1 MSPAVPRGEAVEAID
16 GFDLSV
22 LGTWG
27 MILLHLSCLLAFATG
42 VSRAAAIAC
51 FLVYCSRIFGITV
64 GFHRCLAHRTFRTS
78 RTFQFM
84 LAWFGTS
91 AMQRGP
97 LWFVA
102 LHRAHHR
109 HADTELDVHSPVARS
124 LWWGHIGWILCRRF
138 DEAELG
144 LVRDLS
150 AYPELRWLDRAFLVP
165 PAVTALVCAAC
176 GFLLPGT
183 SVLQMLVWG
192 FAISTVL
199 SYHATFAVN
208 SIAHRYGSRP
218 FETKDNSR
226 NNWLVAAI
234 MMGEGFHNNHHRFPA
249 SARFGCERWQIDIG
263 YCVLWLL
270 AKAGFVWDVRVVRP
284 VRLPVMSTT
293 TTAVSAATA
302 MAAAERVATSAER
315 VAATAE

>member
-1 MSPAVPRGEAVEAID
+1 MSPAVARQEAAEAID

-27 MILLHLSCLLAFATG
+27 MILLHASCLLALLTG
-42 VSRAAAIAC
+42 VSRAAALVC
-51 FLVYCSRIFGITV
+51 FLVYCWRIFGITV

-78 RTFQFM
+78 RVFQFV

-124 LWWGHIGWILCRRF
+124 FWWGHIGWILCRRF
-138 DEAELG
+138 DEADLRM
-144 LVRDLS
+144 VRDLS

-165 PAVTALVCAAC
+165 PATTLLGCAAA
-176 GFLLPGT
+176 GYLLPGT
-183 SVLQMLVWG
+183 SVLQVLVWG
-192 FAISTVL
+192 FAVSTVL

-208 SIAHRYGSRP
+208 SLSHRYGSRP
-218 FETKDNSR
+218 FHTKDNSR

-270 AKAGFVWDVRVVRP
+270 AKAGLVWDLRI
-284 VRLPVMSTT
+284 LPVMSTT
-293 TTAVSAATA
+293 TAMSATTAVT
-302 MAAAERVATSAER
+302 AAE
-315 VAATAE
+315 

>member
-1 MSPAVPRGEAVEAID
+1 MSPAVRRTVPVEAVD

-27 MILLHLSCLLAFATG
+27 MILLHASCLLAFATG
-42 VSRAAAIAC
+42 VSRAAALAC
-51 FLVYCSRIFGITV
+51 GIVYCSRILGITL
-64 GFHRCLAHRTFRTS
+64 GYHRCLAHRTFQTS
-78 RTFQFM
+78 RPVQFI
-84 LAWFGTS
+84 LAWLGTS

-124 LWWGHIGWILCRRF
+124 FWWGHIGWILCRRF
-138 DEAELG
+138 DDADLG

-165 PAVTALVCAAC
+165 PVVTVVVCAVA
-176 GFLLPGT
+176 GYLLPGA

-208 SIAHRYGSRP
+208 SLAHRYGSRP
-218 FETKDNSR
+218 FRTKDNSH

-249 SARFGCERWQIDIG
+249 SARFGLERWQIDIG
-263 YCVLWLL
+263 YCVLCLL
-270 AKAGFVWDVRVVRP
+270 AKLGLVWDIRIVRP
-284 VRLPVMSTT
+284 ARLPVMSAT
-293 TTAVSAATA
+293 TTAVSATAAT
-302 MAAAERVATSAER
+302 MAAASAE
-315 VAATAE
+315 